1 MVRNCHRPSFGLAG
15 ITIFWGEVMERF
27 YTDRAM
33 WGFGFYF
40 GKNRNSKRNFI
51 SENYVTVNYSEEDAP
66 EFIEMMKEIKVGDI
80 VYLKSWGIRN
90 NKLHICAVGIV
101 TSEMNTENNRISVN
115 WLLDDINV
123 EIFPNKRYRQRVAS
137 IYKEYN
143 NDIKK
148 LIFNLLNENNFISNC
163 VGEYYYE

>member
-1 MVRNCHRPSFGLAG
+1 MINCHRPSFGLTG
-15 ITIFWGEVMERF
+15 ITIFWGVLMDHF
-27 YTDRAM
+27 ITDRAM

-40 GKNRNSKRNFI
+40 GKNRDSRQEFI
-51 SENYVTVNYSEEDAP
+51 DNNYVTVNYSEEEAP
-66 EFIEMMKEIKVGDI
+66 EFIEMMKEIKAGDI

-90 NKLHICAVGIV
+90 NKLHIYAIGIV
-101 TSEMNTENNRISVN
+101 TSEMNTDNNRISVK
-115 WLLDDINV
+115 WLIDNLKT
-123 EIFPNKRYRQRVAS
+123 EITPNKKYRQRVAS

-163 VGEYYYE
+163 VGEYSYE